1 MAARREMTVHL
12 LKHNERLRREL
23 SSILQASAG
32 IRIRTNRLVSVAGL
46 PQAKFELWQ
55 RLQQG

>member
-1 MAARREMTVHL
+1 MTVHL

-32 IRIRTNRLVSVAGL
+32 IRIRTNRLVSSPGL
-46 PQAKFELWQ
+46 PAAKFELSQ
-55 RLQQG
+55 RLRQG